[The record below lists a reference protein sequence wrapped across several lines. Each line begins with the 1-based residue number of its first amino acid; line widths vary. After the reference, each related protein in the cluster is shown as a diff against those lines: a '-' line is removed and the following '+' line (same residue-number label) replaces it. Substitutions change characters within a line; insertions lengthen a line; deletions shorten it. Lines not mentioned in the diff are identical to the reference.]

1 MISEIPSARIPG
13 AGGSSQP
20 PPSYRS
26 TAMGS
31 HQVISKLSAIP
42 QPSSFSFHTSFQGRG
57 LCADQALS
65 GMLKKRKP
73 RTHPTGSR
81 GASPPAGYPQSSQ
94 DSSYTCHAHYR
105 SQSTSKKSLQLKTYS
120 TKPKSKLT
128 KRRATS
134 PRRISAHHSHVL
146 QEDMA
151 PPVGPAP
158 EIPPKKLVAGEKHFL
173 HLKSDYQFSPECTS
187 RAQPAGPSMG
197 TGPGSPLSLQRFVIC
212 QGLSSSSLRC

>member
-1 MISEIPSARIPG
+1 
-13 AGGSSQP
+13 
-20 PPSYRS
+20 
-26 TAMGS
+26 MGS

-42 QPSSFSFHTSFQGRG
+42 QPSSFSFHTSFQGQG
-57 LCADQALS
+57 LCADQVLQALS

-81 GASPPAGYPQSSQ
+81 AASPPAGYPQSSQ
-94 DSSYTCHAHYR
+94 DSSYTCRAHYR
-105 SQSTSKKSLQLKTYS
+105 SQKASKKSLQLKTYS

-128 KRRATS
+128 QHRATS

-151 PPVGPAP
+151 PPGGPAP
-158 EIPPKKLVAGEKHFL
+158 EIPPKKMVTGEKHFL

-197 TGPGSPLSLQRFVIC
+197 TGPGSPLSLQ
-212 QGLSSSSLRC
+212 